1 MGHCDP
7 SVQRPRPGAQIFEIP
22 KEQNSLFL
30 KMHQGA

>member
-7 SVQRPRPGAQIFEIP
+7 SVQRPRLGAQIFEIP
-22 KEQNSLFL
+22 KEQKSLFL